1 MGLSDIAAGVEVT
14 AEQVDRG
21 VPTVDGTDEGLA
33 DRLRPHAEALP
44 CTPAAAATVVEAYT
58 GGTSVGATAHEAG
71 VAPVTASKV
80 LHRCGVSGVSP
91 LGPAGRGIVRDW
103 LDGELPR
110 SEAMALVDAEE
121 AEFAL
126 AVYVESH
133 DPVPALEAAVE
144 GSLAPARN
152 ASVTKRDAL
161 GETMS
166 SPGSLR

>member
-1 MGLSDIAAGVEVT
+1 MGLSDIAAGIEVT

-21 VPTVDGTDEGLA
+21 VPTVDDTGEALVE
-33 DRLRPHAEALP
+33 RVRPHAEALP
-44 CTPAAAATVVEAYT
+44 CTPEAAATVVETYT
-58 GGTSVGATAHEAG
+58 AGTSVGETAREAG
-71 VAPVTASKV
+71 VVPMTASKV

-91 LGPAGRGIVRDW
+91 LGPTGRRIVRDW

-110 SEAMALVDAEE
+110 SEAVALAGADA

-126 AVYVESH
+126 ATYVESH
-133 DPVPALEAAVE
+133 ESVPELEEAVE
-144 GSLAPARN
+144 GALAPEHN